1 MIPNEKPKVA
11 FIGCGFVG
19 GTWVDYLQEE
29 KGYVRGRDLLCYDTD
44 PQKQMQDDINQAG
57 IVIICVPTPV
67 TDEGHCDLSRLHQA
81 IRKIHSQKHCWV
93 VIRSTIPPGTTMRL
107 ARTYPHK
114 SFIFIPEFLT
124 EAHARDNFRYPDR
137 IIISVVVNDDRR
149 IADTLLGLLPRALAL
164 QAPSYPDDAYNR
176 FDVTP
181 TEAEL
186 AKYFGNVMGATKVG
200 LANIF
205 YDACVIEQFCLAQEN
220 IRTRVDY
227 GVVMRIV
234 AADMRIGPAHLQVGH
249 GGYRGFGG
257 YCFIKDTYAFRS
269 FLAERWNYLMLKKRR
284 VGGGELTSLLD
295 LVRAD
300 IDVLDAQLR
309 KNKILLELQGLTEAE
324 AMKHSA
330 ELSELITSR
339 KLKDIPDYLALIGEA
354 KEGEWR

>member
-1 MIPNEKPKVA
+1 MKLNEKPKVG

-29 KGYVRGRDLLCYDTD
+29 KGYLRGENLFCYDID

-67 TDEGHCDLSRLHQA
+67 MDAGHCDLSILHTA
-81 IRKIHSQKHCWV
+81 IRQIDSRRCRWV

-107 ARTYPHK
+107 SRTYPHK
-114 SFIFIPEFLT
+114 NFVFIPETLT
-124 EAHARDNFRYPDR
+124 EARARENFRNPDR
-137 IIISVVVNDDRR
+137 IIISVAGDDRQ

-186 AKYFGNVMGATKVG
+186 AKYFGNIMGAMKVG

-205 YDACVIEQFCLAQEN
+205 YDACVIEQYVLAQEG
-220 IRTRVDY
+220 IKTRVDY
-227 GVVMRIV
+227 DVVVRVV

-257 YCFIKDTYAFRS
+257 YCFIKDMYAFRS
-269 FLAERWNYLMLKKRR
+269 WLAERWNYLALRARR
-284 VGGGELTSLLD
+284 VGDNKLAPLVD

-300 IDVLDAQLR
+300 MDVLDAQLI
-309 KNKILLELQGLTEAE
+309 KNKLLLEFQGLTEQE
-324 AMKHSA
+324 AMQHSA
-330 ELSELITSR
+330 ELNQLVANR
-339 KLKDIPDYLALIGEA
+339 KLKDIPDYLAEIDKA
-354 KEGEWR
+354 TEGEWR